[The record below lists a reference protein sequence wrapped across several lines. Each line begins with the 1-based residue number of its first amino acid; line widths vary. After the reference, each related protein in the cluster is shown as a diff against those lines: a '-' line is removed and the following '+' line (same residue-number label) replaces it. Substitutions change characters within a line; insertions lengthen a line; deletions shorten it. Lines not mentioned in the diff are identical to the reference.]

1 MNNKLLVLI
10 INDMVIFPNNEV
22 RIEYDNLYDSQMID
36 IVNKIEDDLMLIVNP
51 IDEENI
57 DITSFPKYGVL
68 GKLKLKMNVPNGKT
82 RIIIEGISRVELSSF
97 VEDCN
102 FFKADYKLIEIKE
115 DDECKNYFNILIKS
129 LENYIAKVPYMG
141 NAILGQLNG
150 MNSLDE
156 LCDLIVSFLP
166 LKYNDKKKYITTVDP
181 IERCKFLI
189 ADMNRDLKFVELE
202 QKIELEVEKEIN
214 QSQKEYFLREK
225 IKLMQQE
232 IGDSKG
238 KDSEV
243 VVFTKKINKLKC
255 STKVKDKIKR
265 EIERYDSLNNNS
277 PELGMLR
284 EYLDWML
291 NLPWNKFTKDT
302 DDLNKVK
309 NILDSS
315 HYALTEA
322 KERIIEYLAVKQNT
336 NNLKSPIICLV
347 GPPGVGKTSLALS
360 IAKSLN
366 RNTAKISVGG
376 INDEAEIV
384 GHRRTYIGANPGR
397 IIQGIRKAGTAN
409 PVFIIDEID
418 KMTKDIKGDPASSL
432 LEVLDPEQNSKF
444 SDHYIEEEFD
454 LSKVMFI
461 ATANYVEQIPYE
473 LKDRLEIINISSY
486 TEYEKLDIAKNHLIP
501 RALEEHGLTPL
512 QVQITDEAIML
523 LIRNYTKE
531 AGVRELGRMISSL
544 FRKIVKKILLDK
556 NKVFYNI
563 DFFVV
568 EELLGKKKYLYT
580 ETSEVDE
587 VGVVNGMA
595 YTVFGGDILPIEA
608 TLFKGSG
615 NLILTGSLGEVMQES
630 CHIAL
635 DYIKSNMD
643 KFKIDSKIF
652 LENDVHIH
660 VPEGAVNKDGPSAG
674 VTITSALI
682 SLLLNKKVSRD
693 VAMTGEI
700 TLRGRVLGIGGLK
713 EKVIGAH
720 RANIKK
726 IFIPLENESDLE
738 EIPKE
743 IKNDIE
749 FIRVSNYSD
758 IYNYIFKR

>member
-643 KFKIDSKIF
+643 KFNIDNKIL